1 MMIPH
6 RFALLLSVA
15 SPLAPWS
22 EARAQGD
29 PAGVAAVA
37 KAQSP
42 LPSDRFPLDTDIVI
56 IGRPYGQAEVESESE
71 FDEAS
76 IASKGSGSIADLL
89 DRLAPFIDDP
99 DGAPVILVNGK
110 EVGFDRSILSYP
122 PEALDRLAVL
132 KPEAATRYGQRAG
145 KRVVN
150 LILKKKFASLDA
162 EAGASRATAG
172 GQSGV
177 SLSARRVAIDGP
189 TRWHA
194 RASIERVGALLER
207 DRPTGPH
214 SAANGQTTLLPLRRS
229 MAFNAGVTRP
239 IGVFSASLNVNA
251 STSERRGVRAPVAND
266 GDPGDPVAGLRAD
279 NDSQSLGVV
288 VNVSGKIG
296 KWQTGLSANYA
307 RNWSQSLLKRDDGV
321 PRTDRDHSRR
331 ENLTARLNTGTTI
344 IDLPAGPLTTNIA
357 VDVTHSRFVNRQAY
371 GGTGDPFVT
380 DERTRAQGNGQ
391 ASFNVPLSRRG
402 EGTTAPLG
410 DLSVE
415 LTLGAQTLA
424 GRGPQRRFG
433 GGVNWSPVA
442 MLQLRAAFDQAETA
456 PSIDELDGPP
466 VTTVRRIFDFAM
478 QETVD
483 VISTAGG
490 NPDLARGSRQSLS
503 LTARLSPFDDQTLAV
518 NIGYRAQTATGGVTS
533 LPELTP
539 AIEATFPE
547 RITRDAQGRLIAID
561 TRAIN
566 IERTSD
572 TEFTSGIALRLPRP
586 GKRRGAVSDELGA
599 EPWQYSLALT
609 HRWRVRSELLVRSGL
624 PVIDQLGGDGG
635 QSAHFISL
643 QATAGKR
650 GIGANLSGNWSSA
663 TRVRGDV
670 GTDGGA
676 GFRVVPPAIFNL
688 SLFVEPQHL
697 WKGGA
702 RPSWMDK
709 LKLSL
714 DIQNVLRGYRKL
726 LLDDGSIPAGY
737 SRYETDPLGRT
748 IKLTARKRF

>member
-1 MMIPH
+1 MIPY

-15 SPLAPWS
+15 LPLAPWL
-22 EARAQGD
+22 EARAQDG
-29 PAGVAAVA
+29 PAGVEPVA
-37 KAQSP
+37 EAQTP
-42 LPSDRFPLDTDIVI
+42 VPSDRFSLDTDIVI

-76 IASKGSGSIADLL
+76 IASKGSDSIADLL

-99 DGAPVILVNGK
+99 DGAPVILVNGR

-132 KPEAATRYGQRAG
+132 KPEAAARYGQRAG

-172 GQSGV
+172 GQFGV

-194 RASIERVGALLER
+194 RASIERVDALLER
-207 DRPTGPH
+207 DRPTRPRQG
-214 SAANGQTTLLPLRRS
+214 ANGLTTLLPSRRGI
-229 MAFNAGVTRP
+229 AFNAGVTRP
-239 IGVFSASLNVNA
+239 IGDFSASLNMNA
-251 STSERRGVRAPVAND
+251 STNERRGVRAPVAND

-279 NDSQSLGVV
+279 SDSQSFGVV
-288 VNVSGKIG
+288 VNISGRIG
-296 KWQTGLSANYA
+296 KWQTGLSANYT
-307 RNWSQSLLKRDDGV
+307 RNGSQSLLERDDGV
-321 PRTDRDHSRR
+321 RRTDRDRSRR
-331 ENLTARLNTGTTI
+331 ESLTARLNTSTTV
-344 IDLPAGPLTTNIA
+344 IDLPAGPLTTNLA
-357 VDVTHSRFVNRQAY
+357 VDVSHSHFVNRQAN
-371 GGTGDPFVT
+371 GGAGTPFVT

-391 ASFNVPLSRRG
+391 ASFNIPLSRRA
-402 EGTTAPLG
+402 EGTAGPLG
-410 DLSVE
+410 DLSAE
-415 LTLGAQTLA
+415 LTVGAQTLG

-466 VTTVRRIFDFAM
+466 VTTVRRIFDFAT

-490 NPDLARGSRQSLS
+490 NPELARGSQQSLS
-503 LTARLSPFDDQTLAV
+503 LTARLAPFDDQFLAF
-518 NIGYRAQTATGGVTS
+518 NIGYRAQTARGGITS

-539 AIEATFPE
+539 AIEAAFPE

-561 TRAIN
+561 TRPIN

-572 TEFTSGIALRLPRP
+572 AEFTSGIALRLPRP
-586 GKRRGAVSDELGA
+586 GQRRGAVPDEPGA

-643 QATAGKR
+643 QATVGKR
-650 GIGANLSGNWSSA
+650 GVGANLSGNWSSA

-670 GTDGGA
+670 GTDGGG

-688 SLFVEPQHL
+688 SLFVEPEHFRR
-697 WKGGA
+697 GGA
-702 RPSWMDK
+702 RSSWMDK

-726 LLDDGSIPAGY
+726 LFDDGSVPAGY